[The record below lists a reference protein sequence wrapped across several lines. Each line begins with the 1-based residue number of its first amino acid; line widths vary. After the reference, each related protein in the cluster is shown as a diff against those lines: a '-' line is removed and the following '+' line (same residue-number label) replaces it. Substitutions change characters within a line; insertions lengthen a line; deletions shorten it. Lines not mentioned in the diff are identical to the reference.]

1 MSTTGTYLEST
12 IQLFRDYKA
21 MGEKAMSQIPSEKLF
36 YQFNEDSNSVAML
49 VNHLNG
55 NMLSRWTDFLQSN
68 GEKPWR
74 ERDAEFE
81 PFLDSEAKMWEKWEE
96 GWACFFAAVEPL
108 QEADLVKIVRIGHK
122 DHTVVDAISRQL
134 AHYAAHIGQI
144 VYLAKILSETP
155 WQSLSVPKGKSPRY

>member
-1 MSTTGTYLEST
+1 MATTGTYLEST
-12 IQLFRDYKA
+12 LQLFRDYKA
-21 MGEKAMSQIPSEKLF
+21 MGEKAMHQIPTEKLF
-36 YQFNEDSNSVAML
+36 FRFNDDSNSVAML

-55 NMLSRWTDFLQSN
+55 NMLSRWTAFLDSN

-81 PFLDSEAKMWEKWEE
+81 PSIESDSEMWEKWEQ

-108 QEADLVKIVRIGHK
+108 REEDLMKIVQIGHK
-122 DHTVVDAISRQL
+122 EHSVVDAISRQL

-144 VYLAKILSETP
+144 VYLAKILTEKP